1 MTLFWKA
8 EWMSHGSELPKV
20 TSVYLET
27 AEPID
32 WNSTMKVCAMI
43 SHRIAYTLYRLWRR
57 GENFAAVRRR
67 SGILAEKHRFCA
79 SRGFNE
85 VPPGCQTD
93 VKLFYVLFCSR
104 THVLFVFR
112 RALWTTSRF

>member
-67 SGILAEKHRFCA
+67 SEILAEKHRFCA
-79 SRGFNE
+79 SRGFE
-85 VPPGCQTD
+85 Q
-93 VKLFYVLFCSR
+93 R
-104 THVLFVFR
+104 
-112 RALWTTSRF
+112 

>member
-8 EWMSHGSELPKV
+8 EWMRHGSELPKV

-43 SHRIAYTLYRLWRR
+43 SHRIAYTLYRLWRS
-57 GENFAAVRRR
+57 GEISPPLGGAAKFWPKNADFAPR
-67 SGILAEKHRFCA
+67 E
-79 SRGFNE
+79 
-85 VPPGCQTD
+85 
-93 VKLFYVLFCSR
+93 
-104 THVLFVFR
+104 
-112 RALWTTSRF
+112 ALNNVSEQ

>member
-1 MTLFWKA
+1 MTLFWKHVWKA

-43 SHRIAYTLYRLWRR
+43 LHRIAYTLYRLWRR
-57 GENFAAVRRR
+57 VRNFAAPLGGAAKFWPNKNADFAPREALNNVNNS
-67 SGILAEKHRFCA
+67 SGRQH
-79 SRGFNE
+79 
-85 VPPGCQTD
+85 
-93 VKLFYVLFCSR
+93 
-104 THVLFVFR
+104 
-112 RALWTTSRF
+112 

>member
-1 MTLFWKA
+1 MEPSSGTIPMNDGNTALAALMIGTAPGGSGLKMTLFWKA

-43 SHRIAYTLYRLWRR
+43 SHRIAYTLCRLWRR

-67 SGILAEKHRFCA
+67 SEILAEKHRICA
-79 SRGFNE
+79 SRGFE
-85 VPPGCQTD
+85 Q
-93 VKLFYVLFCSR
+93 R
-104 THVLFVFR
+104 
-112 RALWTTSRF
+112 

>member
-57 GENFAAVRRR
+57 GENFAAVL
-67 SGILAEKHRFCA
+67 GGAAQILAQNL
-79 SRGFNE
+79 GT
-85 VPPGCQTD
+85 PILG
-93 VKLFYVLFCSR
+93 LFRISER
-104 THVLFVFR
+104 P
-112 RALWTTSRF
+112 